1 MALNVVPITEGVT
14 DTVLIINLSPGNRNL
29 VKSNVAVIEAAAVLK
44 VNVSLSTSVSLIY
57 RPRTIVTVAPGT
69 PATTPLTGM
78 VPLIR

>member
-1 MALNVVPITEGVT
+1 MNVVPITEGVT
-14 DTVLIINLSPGNRNL
+14 DTVLIISLSPGNRNL

-44 VNVSLSTSVSLIY
+44 VNVSLSTNVSLIY

-69 PATTPLTGM
+69 PETTPLTGM